1 MASSAGASVGT
12 AARIWIGM
20 MIPPLMILCLGY
32 TFLRK
37 LSRPAVIFRP
47 TKKTT
52 PDVGFRRGLFSMG
65 YARIKPSGGLYA
77 VLP

>member
-1 MASSAGASVGT
+1 
-12 AARIWIGM
+12 M

-47 TKKTT
+47 TKKQPPTI
-52 PDVGFRRGLFSMG
+52 GFRRGLFSMG
-65 YARIKPSGGLYA
+65 YARIKPSDGLY
-77 VLP
+77 VVFP